1 MIQDITMFVWSS
13 TPIKIGNLTA
23 AVSLTSP
30 RHSGECRHPEVLTT
44 DWILDA
50 PAPWVQVR
58 HDHEKSVGQQN
69 SLSRF
74 FLLGLLLFQVACAP
88 APDNTLRI
96 GLASAPVTL
105 DPRFATD
112 ATSSR
117 INRLLYARLV
127 EFDEQQLPVPGIAS
141 WQKLTPT
148 HYRFTLS
155 DTDSGSGKGN
165 GRVFHDGSHLTAQD
179 VKATYDA
186 VLNPDNASLHRAAL
200 SMIQRIETPD
210 ENTIDFHLSQADLLF
225 PGYLVIGILP
235 AQKIMTRHPFNQQ
248 PIGSGPFRFV
258 AWPEE
263 GRLQLLRQRDQQ
275 RISFIRVSDAT
286 VRVLKLLRGEV
297 DMLQN
302 DLSPELITFLQ
313 NKKGINVARARGS
326 NFTYLGFNLE
336 DDVAG
341 QQDVRRAI
349 AMAIDRPTIIRYVM
363 GGSARPASALLPPKH
378 WAGHPALAEINYD
391 PDAARA
397 LLSEL
402 GYSPQHPLKITY
414 KTSTNAYRVRLATV
428 LQSQLK
434 AVGIA
439 VDLRSYDWG
448 TFYGDIKAGNFQMFS
463 LSWVGIKTP
472 DIFRNVF
479 HSESIPPNGA
489 NRGRF
494 RDAAVDGMIDVA
506 GNADTLER
514 QAAAYR
520 DLQNRLLETLPYV
533 PLWYEDHVFVS
544 RKGISGYTLGLDG
557 NYDGLMTVEADAH
570 LKGSALLMNFQ

>member
-1 MIQDITMFVWSS
+1 MIPVIIMSVWSN
-13 TPIKIGNLTA
+13 TPSKTGKPPLSFPRPKLLPTLVLGIVFSI
-23 AVSLTSP
+23 VSLSACSP
-30 RHSGECRHPEVLTT
+30 TA
-44 DWILDA
+44 D
-50 PAPWVQVR
+50 Q
-58 HDHEKSVGQQN
+58 
-69 SLSRF
+69 
-74 FLLGLLLFQVACAP
+74 
-88 APDNTLRI
+88 TLRI

-127 EFDEQQLPVPGIAS
+127 EFDERQLPVPGIAQWRVIS
-141 WQKLTPT
+141 PT
-148 HYRFTLS
+148 HYRFTLRAS
-155 DTDSGSGKGN
+155 DA
-165 GRVFHDGSHLTAQD
+165 GRIFADGSRLTAQD

-186 VLNPDNASLHRAAL
+186 VLNPANASPHRATL
-200 SMIQRIETPD
+200 SIIKRIDVLDDETL
-210 ENTIDFHLSQADLLF
+210 DFYLSKADLLF

-235 AQKIMTRHPFNQQ
+235 AAKIIAQHPFNRQ
-248 PIGSGPFRFV
+248 PVGSGPFRFM

-263 GRLQLLRQRDQQ
+263 GRLQLLRLRDRQ

-302 DLSPELITFLQ
+302 DLSPEMVQYLERKKDIT
-313 NKKGINVARARGS
+313 VTRARGS
-326 NFTYLGFNLE
+326 NFTYLGFNL
-336 DDVAG
+336 DDKIAG

-349 AMAIDRPTIIRYVM
+349 ALAIDRKKIIRYVM
-363 GGSARPASALLPPKH
+363 GNAARPASALLPPEH
-378 WAGHPALAEINYD
+378 WAGNPDLPMLPYD

-397 LLSEL
+397 LLGKL
-402 GYSPQHPLKITY
+402 GYSPEHPLNITY
-414 KTSTNAYRVRLATV
+414 KTSTNAFRVRLATV

-434 AVGIA
+434 AVGIN

-472 DIFRNVF
+472 DIFRYVF
-479 HSESIPPNGA
+479 HSESVPPNGA

-494 RDAAVDGMIDVA
+494 KDAAVDRLIEVA
-506 GNADTLER
+506 GNATTLES
-514 QAAAYR
+514 QGKAYR
-520 DLQNRLLETLPYV
+520 ELQQRLLETLPYV

-544 RKGISGYTLGLDG
+544 RQGISGYSLGLDG
-557 NYDGLMTVEADAH
+557 NYDGLITVQRTA
-570 LKGSALLMNFQ
+570 N